1 MKILRGKCMTLQEI
15 NISKFSFSK
24 IVYRPLNKHLNF
36 VPTGNVHNKTQP
48 KYGLNSY
55 F

>member
-1 MKILRGKCMTLQEI
+1 MTLQEI
-15 NISKFSFSK
+15 NISKFSSSK
-24 IVYRPLNKHLNF
+24 IVYRLLNKHLNF
-36 VPTGNVHNKTQP
+36 VPTRKVYNKAQP